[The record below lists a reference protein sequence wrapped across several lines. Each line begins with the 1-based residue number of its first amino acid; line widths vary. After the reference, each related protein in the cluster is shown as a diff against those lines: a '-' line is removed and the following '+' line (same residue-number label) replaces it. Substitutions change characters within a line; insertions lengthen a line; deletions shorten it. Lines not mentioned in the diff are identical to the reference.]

1 VAEGRPHLVA
11 VSEPPVRPH
20 ANEARRGR
28 RLNWLLAVLALLCAV
43 GFWLARRESAAL
55 ARDLAGA
62 QSALATA
69 TASLQAIE
77 AQRAEVRL
85 QLQTLS
91 SDASALSQ
99 RLTEVEALLAAD
111 PAPAADAQPMRS
123 EAEPQD

>member
-1 VAEGRPHLVA
+1 MAEGRPHLVA
-11 VSEPPVRPH
+11 VSEPPVRPLSS
-20 ANEARRGR
+20 EGRRGR
-28 RLNWLLAVLALLCAV
+28 RLSWLLAALALLCAL

-62 QSALATA
+62 QSALAAA

-77 AQRAEVRL
+77 AQRADVRS
-85 QLQTLS
+85 QLQTLA
-91 SDASALSQ
+91 SDASALSL